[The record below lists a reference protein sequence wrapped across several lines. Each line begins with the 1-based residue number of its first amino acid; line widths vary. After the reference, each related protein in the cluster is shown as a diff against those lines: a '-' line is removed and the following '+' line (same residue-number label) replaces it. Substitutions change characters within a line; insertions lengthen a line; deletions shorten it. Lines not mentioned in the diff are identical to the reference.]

1 MKMVLFETI
10 RVFWVTKSFK
20 SAESKLQRFD
30 ASNSS
35 HTHLTG
41 GTYPC
46 GFQIPPTVEKW
57 ARVMALY
64 CTLYTNAIPSK
75 NVMILLVTDS
85 ILGHISRYL
94 SRNKALVRPTRSW
107 SHESHRTVYRAV
119 CQ

>member
-20 SAESKLQRFD
+20 SAESKLKRFD

-46 GFQIPPTVEKW
+46 GFQIPPLLKNGLASWLFTVH
-57 ARVMALY
+57 
-64 CTLYTNAIPSK
+64 CTPK
-75 NVMILLVTDS
+75 
-85 ILGHISRYL
+85 L
-94 SRNKALVRPTRSW
+94 SLQKM
-107 SHESHRTVYRAV
+107 
-119 CQ
+119 